1 MADEQK
7 TAAPAAAPATTPA
20 PAAPAAKVPVFSPK
34 VGALVQ
40 ITETDKKHADQ
51 PVVSLLLVTAVG
63 STTAAKIDPKTK
75 KTVTEDKEFTTGNGK
90 VVRTVAVL
98 ETVETFDGILFSAQR
113 QLPEPRRGVLIDALS
128 PLEA

>member
-7 TAAPAAAPATTPA
+7 TAAPGAPS
-20 PAAPAAKVPVFSPK
+20 FDPK
-34 VGALVQ
+34 VGDIVK

-51 PVVSLLLVTAVG
+51 PVVSLLLVTNVG